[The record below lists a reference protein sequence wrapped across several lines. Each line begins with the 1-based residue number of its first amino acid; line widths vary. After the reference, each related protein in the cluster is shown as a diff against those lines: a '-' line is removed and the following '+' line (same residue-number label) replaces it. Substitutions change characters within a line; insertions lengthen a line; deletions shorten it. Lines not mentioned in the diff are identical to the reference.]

1 MAASIRLLVALESGA
16 ERDTVEAVLPVEP
29 GLELVGVVD
38 NLDHTWH
45 ELSHGS
51 VDAVLI
57 GCEENPDAAL
67 AFTEGVAANFPDR
80 AVLFLSMGTANGFA
94 GRALAAGAEDVVE
107 LPFSNGEPPSPED
120 RERAAREL
128 AAALRKGVA
137 RRRRATSGP
146 RVAQGRMIAVVGPKG
161 GAGKTFVSANL
172 AVGLA
177 QSGERVVLVDLDL
190 QFGDAA
196 ITLGL
201 PPAQTVYDLVV
212 SGGSLDAEKLGDY
225 LVPHESGARVLQAP
239 ARPDQAT
246 YVEIPFLRQ
255 LFDLLRATED
265 FIIVDCGPGFTPEV
279 IAVIDAATDVCMV
292 GTVDA
297 AALKNTKLGLEALD
311 LMGVELNH
319 LKLVL
324 NRADSSVGVSPH
336 DAQSVSGREADV
348 LIPSHRDVARSS
360 SEGEPIILSQPRS
373 HAGRALRDLADS
385 YLGMGDRQR
394 NGGSRRRLFARRG

>member
-1 MAASIRLLVALESGA
+1 MAASIRLVVALDSGA
-16 ERDTVEAVLPVEP
+16 DRNTIEAVLPVEP
-29 GLELVGVVD
+29 GLELVGVMD
-38 NLDHTWH
+38 TLDQTWH

-57 GCEENPDAAL
+57 GCDENPDQAL

-80 AVLFLSMGTANGFA
+80 AVLFLAVGTVNGFA

-107 LPFSNGEPPSPED
+107 LPASGGEPPSPED
-120 RERAAREL
+120 RDRTAREL

-137 RRRRATSGP
+137 RRRRATSAP
-146 RVAQGRMIAVVGPKG
+146 RVTQGRMSAVVGPKG
-161 GAGKTFVSANL
+161 GAGKTFVSSNL
-172 AVGLA
+172 AVALA
-177 QSGERVVLVDLDL
+177 QGGERVVLVDLDL
-190 QFGDAA
+190 QFGDSA

-212 SGGSLDAEKLGDY
+212 SGGSLDAEKLADY

-265 FIIVDCGPGFTPEV
+265 FVIVDCAPGFTPEV
-279 IAVIDAATDVCMV
+279 IAAIDAATDVCMV

-311 LMGVELNH
+311 LMGVELAR

-324 NRADSSVGVSPH
+324 NRADSRVGISPS
-336 DAQSVSGREADV
+336 DAQFVNGREADV
-348 LIPSHRDVARSS
+348 LIPSHRDIARSA
-360 SEGEPIILSQPRS
+360 SEAEPIILSQPRS
-373 HAGRALRDLADS
+373 QAGKALLGLSES
-385 YLGMGDRQR
+385 YLGNGDRR
-394 NGGSRRRLFARRG
+394 RDGGSRRRMFARRG